1 MFIIQKKI
9 PRGIIYHDLLESL
22 IYLVTSLFFIIND
35 KNTIRKF
42 EITFAKYCNR
52 KYCVAF
58 PFARTAIY
66 FSLKSRNLAVGS
78 EIIMPPISIK
88 GILDVVIELGLIPV
102 YVDLDLD
109 SINYETNGL
118 TRAINNKTRAIIITP
133 LFGLVPD
140 MEKILKLLK
149 DKNIFIIEDF
159 SQCLNGKFKKKR
171 IGTFGHVGVYSASSI
186 KTLDTLGG
194 GLAITDNIV
203 LYKNLMHYKENLA
216 MPSRLFLIKKSCI
229 NFIRNL
235 ATTNPFFSILTYPI
249 LQIIKVVNPN
259 AALKQTGNRDSERL
273 KYLPALWFKQYT
285 SFQAIIGMKK
295 LRKIKKEDKKR
306 IRNVALILPV
316 ASKFPKT
323 SFDSF
328 NVYWQFLLL
337 TNNSKYAQN
346 FFSSKKIDVASSSL
360 TLLQPYRF
368 ELNGIKSEND
378 LMNNNIHSPTIN
390 DISKSVIK
398 IRSSKLPN
406 PKITG
411 NCGSFFKNPITISVC
426 RPLAPVLLLIQ
437 LITISSIASSV
448 NDKSISSILAK
459 LSKKKPS
466 EWTKDELNSITTN
479 NTLKNKNS
487 IPKKLAF
494 GSNYFYGQSKKN
506 ARIKNKGE
514 IPPLSYAVGG
524 LSSGWGASILP
535 PQNCD
540 IDDWPINFSELNKA
554 HRKILKH

>member
-306 IRNVALILPV
+306 IRNVEFIKSQCPHA
-316 ASKFPKT
+316 KFPKT

-360 TLLQPYRF
+360 TLLSSLKKYPNNIVLKKANNIYY
-368 ELNGIKSEND
+368 NGIFIPAYPQLTSKD
-378 LMNNNIHSPTIN
+378 VN
-390 DISKSVIK
+390 DISKSVNIYS
-398 IRSSKLPN
+398 INILNQRSK
-406 PKITG
+406 
-411 NCGSFFKNPITISVC
+411 
-426 RPLAPVLLLIQ
+426 
-437 LITISSIASSV
+437 
-448 NDKSISSILAK
+448 
-459 LSKKKPS
+459 
-466 EWTKDELNSITTN
+466 
-479 NTLKNKNS
+479 
-487 IPKKLAF
+487 
-494 GSNYFYGQSKKN
+494 
-506 ARIKNKGE
+506 
-514 IPPLSYAVGG
+514 
-524 LSSGWGASILP
+524 
-535 PQNCD
+535 
-540 IDDWPINFSELNKA
+540 
-554 HRKILKH
+554 